1 MHRTDPSF
9 ATLLAL
15 VIALSLA
22 AVARSDAPEFTA
34 DPQKQVLVLM
44 YHQVTD
50 TPIGTTAGEGHF
62 GPAVSPHQF
71 DADLSYLAQL
81 GFEPADPLAAI
92 QYLTGASDGS
102 ALPAHPYI
110 LTFDDGFESAWT
122 NATPILRAHR
132 AKAMMFVEG
141 ARTDTTAGRLTS
153 AQIRAM
159 ARSGTWLIESHG
171 FAGHSVLRI
180 GPNPGDVSPYWYA
193 NLAWLP
199 DAHRLETRA
208 EYEARVSADL
218 EHSKTFLEA
227 LTGTPVTAFAYPSGE
242 YGQSIAVPP
251 DADPATIGADA
262 GHSNAS
268 GLTPLFFDALRE
280 AGFASAFAVVVPGTE
295 TAASP
300 AFDPLTLPRIGGSPQ
315 VYSPSVQVLADG
327 QLRLPVVSPDYHW
340 LDCKAVVATAGDMWV
355 ASSIL
360 PYVYSLDDASGR
372 VAQVVDVAQL
382 SAGRPGQPTLV
393 AGMVARPD
401 GVLVAYEQKGWWPQG
416 QPRLV
421 SFHLNDG
428 MATGVQTVGLASAAN
443 WLVGIADAGG
453 RLVGLTDSG
462 QVLSLDDPGAK
473 ELFALPND
481 TPAWKVNGVGRYAGL
496 AYAQGRLYVVDRKE
510 GQLLSVDP
518 TSGDIIGQSQ
528 LPQGSDIRAL
538 GGDDRYLWLVNYAQ
552 DRRTLIRLRYQ

>member
-1 MHRTDPSF
+1 M
-9 ATLLAL
+9 
-15 VIALSLA
+15 A
-22 AVARSDAPEFTA
+22 AVARSDAPGFTA

-81 GFEPADPLAAI
+81 GFEPADPLAAM
-92 QYLTGASDGS
+92 QYLTGASDGN
-102 ALPAHPYI
+102 ALPTHPYI

-122 NATPILRAHR
+122 KATPILQAHH

-141 ARTDTTAGRLTS
+141 ARTDTTEGRLTS
-153 AQIRAM
+153 DQIRAM

-180 GPNPGDVSPYWYA
+180 GPNPGDLSPYWYA

-199 DAHRLETRA
+199 DAHRMETRA

-218 EHSKTFLEA
+218 EHSKKFLEA
-227 LTGTPVTAFAYPSGE
+227 LTAQPVTAFAYPSGE

-268 GLTPLFFDALRE
+268 GLTPFFFDALRN
-280 AGFASAFAVVVPGTE
+280 AGFTSAFAVVVPGTE

-315 VYSPSVQVLADG
+315 VYSPNVQILADG

-340 LDCKAVVATAGDMWV
+340 LDCKAVFATTGDTVVV
-355 ASSIL
+355 ASSTL
-360 PYVYSLDDASGR
+360 PFIYALDDGSGR
-372 VAQVVDVAQL
+372 VVEVQEVDPL
-382 SAGRPGQPTLV
+382 MEGRLGQPTLV
-393 AGMVARPD
+393 AGLVVRPH
-401 GVLVAYEQKGWWPQG
+401 GTLVAYEQKGWWPQG

-421 SFHLNDG
+421 SFHLGDG
-428 MATGVQTVGLASAAN
+428 LVFGVQTVGLPAAAN

-462 QVLSLDDPGAK
+462 QVLSLDDPGARQ
-473 ELFALPND
+473 LFALPND

-496 AYAQGRLYVVDRKE
+496 AYARGRLYLVDREE
-510 GQLLSVDP
+510 GKLLSVDP
-518 TSGDIIGQSQ
+518 TSGDIVGQSQ